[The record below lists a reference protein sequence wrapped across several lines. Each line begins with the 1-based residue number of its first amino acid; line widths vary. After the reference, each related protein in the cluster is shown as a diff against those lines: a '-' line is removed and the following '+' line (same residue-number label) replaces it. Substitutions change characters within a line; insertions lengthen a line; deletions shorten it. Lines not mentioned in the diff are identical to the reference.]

1 MGFKGGKILEPAV
14 GSSQTKFEEATK
26 TASEMTDDE
35 LPAEWDKQTA
45 PVTQEG
51 AKPHSKNLLTKQG
64 SRNKRSFFFKKYF
77 KKIHCAKK
85 LSKNI
90 KKIF

>member
-35 LPAEWDKQTA
+35 LPAE
-45 PVTQEG
+45 
-51 AKPHSKNLLTKQG
+51 
-64 SRNKRSFFFKKYF
+64 
-77 KKIHCAKK
+77 
-85 LSKNI
+85 
-90 KKIF
+90 